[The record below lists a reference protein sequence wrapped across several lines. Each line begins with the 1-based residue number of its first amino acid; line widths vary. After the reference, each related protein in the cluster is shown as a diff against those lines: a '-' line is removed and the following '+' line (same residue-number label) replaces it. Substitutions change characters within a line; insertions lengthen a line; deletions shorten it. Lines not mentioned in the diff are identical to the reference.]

1 MKVPVDMNLSPLWV
15 AALQAAGRVAVH
27 WSQVGDAR
35 ASDPEIMDWA
45 RDNHSVVLTHDLD
58 FTTVLALTHAAGPS
72 VVQIRTQR
80 VLPVSIGP
88 LLIRVLSDYE
98 EVLAR
103 GAIVNVNE
111 SRARVR
117 ILPINRP

>member
-1 MKVPVDMNLSPLWV
+1 L
-15 AALQAAGRVAVH
+15 GRDH
-27 WSQVGDAR
+27 
-35 ASDPEIMDWA
+35 
-45 RDNHSVVLTHDLD
+45 HSVVLTHDLD

-80 VLPVSIGP
+80 VLPASIGP
-88 LLIRVLSDYE
+88 LVIRVLSDHE
-98 EVLAR
+98 EALAK

-117 ILPINRP
+117 ILPLNQP